1 MITAVVSTV
10 TYIPFTL
17 LDLAGDPVTGK
28 VNADFTKSAYLVSTP
43 ATTATA
49 TVTENASGTYRIS
62 FTPTVVGIWHC
73 TWSVTVDGETVRYE
87 ETVQVVTAAQSN
99 PVQYLAGSAVTVTSP
114 VASSGDISLIRGDD
128 YGSAESRAIEWNLTG
143 APDLTGATVAVTITI
158 KTDTLT
164 KAGTISQA
172 GESTQVVSVDLTD
185 TETAAFNDST
195 SVSVGTVALVATLA
209 NGHIV
214 TLADGTVRIRSRLA

>member
-87 ETVQVVTAAQSN
+87 ETVQVVTAAQADPFASA
-99 PVQYLAGSAVTVTSP
+99 PITGETWTLQQQIASMMRCGPSQYYIEADAVVTDPRHGGQVQL
-114 VASSGDISLIRGDD
+114 R
-128 YGSAESRAIEWNLTG
+128 
-143 APDLTGATVAVTITI
+143 
-158 KTDTLT
+158 
-164 KAGTISQA
+164 AGTCISFGWA
-172 GESTQVVSVDLTD
+172 SELGLIS
-185 TETAAFNDST
+185 
-195 SVSVGTVALVATLA
+195 
-209 NGHIV
+209 
-214 TLADGTVRIRSRLA
+214 